1 MPKKV
6 CKMFRWVKTMVQ
18 FIFKKD
24 EKLSAIIDN
33 QWIEIKGKLINLSMC
48 ESVKVL
54 GNCLIFYGQQQ
65 QKIDTSV
72 FQSSEEVEECYKIIK
87 TVLAPTSVKPTNK
100 KQKKEQKNA
109 KSKPT
114 NTTEGKRK

>member
-1 MPKKV
+1 MWE
-6 CKMFRWVKTMVQ
+6 RVKTMVQ

-24 EKLSAIIDN
+24 NNMNAIATN

-48 ESVKVL
+48 ESVRVL

-65 QKIDTSV
+65 QKIDTAV
-72 FQSSEEVEECYKIIK
+72 FQSSEEVEECYKNIK
-87 TVLAPTSVKPTNK
+87 TVLASISVKPTVK

-109 KSKPT
+109 KSKPA